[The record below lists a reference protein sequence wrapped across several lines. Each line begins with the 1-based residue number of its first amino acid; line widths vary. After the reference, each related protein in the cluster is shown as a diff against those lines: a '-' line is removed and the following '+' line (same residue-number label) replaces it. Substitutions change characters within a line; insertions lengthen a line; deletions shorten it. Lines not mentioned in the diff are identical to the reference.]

1 MLPPI
6 FPLLTL
12 ADTSEESKE
21 RSREILDNEY
31 EGGDTD
37 AATGKEKDP
46 KNVAR
51 GLKAYVFLHL
61 PHH

>member
-1 MLPPI
+1 MSV
-6 FPLLTL
+6 
-12 ADTSEESKE
+12 SEEARQSAAE
-21 RSREILDNEY
+21 RLEDMG